1 MRSTKLLPSTNFS
14 RLKKWY
20 KISEISNVKTI
31 IKNNSHTQCYS
42 PSQPRMYLYAKRRND
57 SIFAYFHLFDINS
70 AWFVIQNLKNF
81 PKRIVIAFSIFL
93 FGAQCTFPLS
103 SPPPR
108 VRFHFQFYL
117 FAILSVNIENNFT
130 INWKQFRSIY
140 VYSSTIQSRMPK
152 KETQIMRHT
161 ARARTHSW
169 NADVLAFGISVYLR
183 TCTLYSVH
191 YIFGYDKTVL
201 CRFSKCT
208 HKFHFAFLP
217 CHSESVCL
225 SVFFLTFF
233 HAHSHQN
240 ITEIYVYIFHFLVYI
255 CFILLYFVCVWLGF
269 KYSRLSETVSIG
281 KEKLFRM
288 ANRRLANNWTVAIM
302 SADCV
307 DTVVY
312 RPRGELGLKIM
323 INPIQSY
330 SVCMY
335 LYALK

>member
-1 MRSTKLLPSTNFS
+1 MERWCIGFWYIRVSTNV
-14 RLKKWY
+14 Y
-20 KISEISNVKTI
+20 IV
-31 IKNNSHTQCYS
+31 QC
-42 PSQPRMYLYAKRRND
+42 
-57 SIFAYFHLFDINS
+57 
-70 AWFVIQNLKNF
+70 
-81 PKRIVIAFSIFL
+81 
-93 FGAQCTFPLS
+93 
-103 SPPPR
+103 
-108 VRFHFQFYL
+108 
-117 FAILSVNIENNFT
+117 
-130 INWKQFRSIY
+130 
-140 VYSSTIQSRMPK
+140 
-152 KETQIMRHT
+152 
-161 ARARTHSW
+161 
-169 NADVLAFGISVYLR
+169 
-183 TCTLYSVH
+183 VH

-269 KYSRLSETVSIG
+269 KYSRLSKTVSIG

-312 RPRGELGLKIM
+312 RPRGELGLEIM

>member
-1 MRSTKLLPSTNFS
+1 MERSCFTCLLARPSSLLPFLHSMQAVLIIWYYHHYHSVQIAFTITQPPILPPRLWRTFSLYIHRSIIVNLFSCVIQICFSYVTNTIRWKHFKIYGRLWNEMRSIKLLPSTNFS

-42 PSQPRMYLYAKRRND
+42 PLQPRMYLYAKRRND

-130 INWKQFRSIY
+130 INWKQFRSIC

-152 KETQIMRHT
+152 KRH
-161 ARARTHSW
+161 
-169 NADVLAFGISVYLR
+169 
-183 TCTLYSVH
+183 
-191 YIFGYDKTVL
+191 K
-201 CRFSKCT
+201 
-208 HKFHFAFLP
+208 
-217 CHSESVCL
+217 
-225 SVFFLTFF
+225 
-233 HAHSHQN
+233 
-240 ITEIYVYIFHFLVYI
+240 
-255 CFILLYFVCVWLGF
+255 
-269 KYSRLSETVSIG
+269 
-281 KEKLFRM
+281 
-288 ANRRLANNWTVAIM
+288 
-302 SADCV
+302 
-307 DTVVY
+307 
-312 RPRGELGLKIM
+312 
-323 INPIQSY
+323 
-330 SVCMY
+330 
-335 LYALK
+335 